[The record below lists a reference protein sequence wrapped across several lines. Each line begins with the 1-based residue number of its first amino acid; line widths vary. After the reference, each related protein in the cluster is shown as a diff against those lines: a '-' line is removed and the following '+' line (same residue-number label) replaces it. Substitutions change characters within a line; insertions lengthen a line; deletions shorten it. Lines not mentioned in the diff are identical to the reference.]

1 MRISLILMAFMI
13 VSVSAFAEDWTCCY
27 IECPEEK
34 GYVHPEYCAC
44 YCDDFG
50 NVGNVFVISE
60 GDIIKS
66 DSVRC

>member
-1 MRISLILMAFMI
+1 MKTSWILTACMI
-13 VSVSAFAEDWTCCY
+13 VSASAFAEDWACCY
-27 IECPEEK
+27 IECPEDK
-34 GYVHPEYCAC
+34 GGVDPDYCAC

-60 GDIIKS
+60 GDIVKS